1 MAGFQVIGKSFS
13 RTDGPAKVSG
23 EAKYLADV
31 DIPGCWVGGIIR
43 SKFPRG
49 RLRGINKDKAADLAA
64 VVIVTAKDIPGENY
78 VAMVRN
84 DYPALAL
91 EEVNYYSQAVALVA
105 APDEKTLK
113 AAMAA
118 IEPDIEPQTP
128 VFTVEDAIA
137 GKEIIWGS
145 DNIIDEYLTER
156 GDVENGFAKAD
167 AVIEGNWSTGLH
179 EHLYLETQGMAA
191 VMAGN
196 GAVEVI
202 GSLQCPF
209 YVHNA
214 VQKVTGLPPEKVI
227 VKQCATGG
235 GFGGKEDYPSVL
247 GSYAA
252 LLAMKSN
259 HPVKIIFDRSEDLL
273 VSTKR
278 HPSKSLYRMGL
289 DREGKITALDA
300 DIILDGGAYT
310 TLSRVVLQR
319 AHLHAAGAYYV
330 PNVRIHSRVVATN
343 TPPNGAFRGFGAP
356 QTIFAMER
364 QMDLAAAKLGMDPL
378 DIRLKNT
385 LKNGDVFPYGQK
397 FTENNN
403 ASAVLEKAAEMSDYR
418 RKRELYEKQQGR
430 VRKGIG
436 VAIALHG
443 GGFTGA
449 GEDNMGTT
457 AKVSFDGEKFRIYT
471 SSTEIGQGSS
481 TVLPMI
487 AAESLGVSP
496 EDVIYTVPDTS
507 KVPNTGPTVASRTTM
522 YAGKAV
528 RDACENIKKE
538 LFSWCSNMKLPENVK
553 TAEIAKLYL
562 RDHKSLDAFGVN
574 NFTDNSIW
582 DEEKFEGNAYRGY
595 AWIAS
600 VVEAKVDLDT
610 YEASAR
616 NVYAA
621 AEVGRII
628 NPVQARGQITG
639 GLLQSIGWTH
649 TEDIRIDESGRYT
662 SSHMNSYLVP
672 TSMDAPEWNIELLE
686 DPCPEGC
693 FGSKGMGEL
702 PMDVGAPAF
711 TAAIE
716 NAAHVP
722 CSSIPVTGEKLF
734 DLLEKNKKEMTGGA
748 K

>member
-1 MAGFQVIGKSFS
+1 MTGFKVIGRSFS
-13 RTDGPAKVSG
+13 RADGPAKASG
-23 EAKYLADV
+23 EAKYLADI
-31 DIPGCWVGGIIR
+31 DMPGCWLGGIIR

-49 RLRGINKDKAADLAA
+49 RLKGINIDPFIDRPDIA
-64 VVIVTAKDIPGENY
+64 VVTAKDIPGENF

-84 DYPALAL
+84 DYPALA
-91 EEVNYYSQAVALVA
+91 EEEINYFSQAVALVA
-105 APDEKTLK
+105 APDEMILK
-113 AAMAA
+113 AAMSA
-118 IEPDIEPQTP
+118 IEPDIEPRSP
-128 VFTVEDAIA
+128 VFTIEDALA
-137 GKEIIWGS
+137 GKEIIWGK
-145 DNIIDEYLTER
+145 DNIIDEYFTER
-156 GDVENGFAKAD
+156 GDPENGFASAD
-167 AVIEGNWSTGLH
+167 TVIEGNWSTGLH

-191 VMAGN
+191 VMTED
-196 GAVEVI
+196 GAVEVT

-214 VQKVTGLPPEKVI
+214 VQKITGLPAEKVI
-227 VKQCATGG
+227 VKQCVTGG

-252 LLAMKSN
+252 LLAMKSK
-259 HPVKIIFDRSEDLL
+259 HPVKIIFDRSEDLIA
-273 VSTKR
+273 STKR
-278 HPSKSLYRMGL
+278 HPSKSRYRMGL
-289 DREGKITALDA
+289 DKEGRITALDA

-385 LKNGDVFPYGQK
+385 LKTGDVFPYGQK

-403 ASAVLEKAAEMSDYR
+403 ASAVLERVAEMSDYR

-487 AAESLGVSP
+487 AAESLGVTP
-496 EDVIYTVPDTS
+496 EDVLYTVPDTS

-538 LFSWCSNMKLPENVK
+538 LSSWRSGRKLPENMQM
-553 TAEIAKLYL
+553 AEIAKLYL
-562 RDHKSLDAFGVN
+562 LEHKSLDALGVN

-582 DEEKFEGNAYRGY
+582 DEERFQGNAYRGY

-600 VVEAKVDLDT
+600 VVEADVDLDT

-621 AEVGRII
+621 AEVGRIM

-672 TSMDAPEWNIELLE
+672 TSMDTPEWNIELLE

-693 FGSKGMGEL
+693 FGAKGMGEL

-716 NAAHVP
+716 SAVQSP

-734 DLLEKNKKEMTGGA
+734 DLFEKNRKEMTGGA